1 MIGIESESKDQ
12 KSRTLVRDPNFQIPP
27 VRLGREVQ
35 TLPDEGQPARV
46 VVKRIRKIRPEGE
59 AEGVVVRVQVERV
72 LGRLI
77 LIGGEVETRGV
88 EIGSYI
94 N

>member
-1 MIGIESESKDQ
+1 MNRKTKNREPWSEIQTS
-12 KSRTLVRDPNFQIPP
+12 KSRLSA
-27 VRLGREVQ
+27 LGGK
-35 TLPDEGQPARV
+35 TALPDEGQPARV

>member
-1 MIGIESESKDQ
+1 VVN
-12 KSRTLVRDPNFQIPP
+12 RP
-27 VRLGREVQ
+27 VRLWRKDQRPKSLVQ
-35 TLPDEGQPARV
+35 DSSHRSPKTALPDEGQPARV